1 MRLRPRYVTL
11 LAVLV
16 AGGLTDL
23 VLLVPSLHFAYH
35 STRVHGM
42 LETAAALIA
51 LLTAFLLWGRLQHR
65 RRLADLLLFVGI
77 GILAVTNLLFA
88 AVPAVI
94 WNQPH
99 PFSIWTTLLASALGA
114 AVLAAAA
121 NLGETRLTGYRR
133 ASTVALVSA
142 AGLLVLV
149 GIVVGFLAGRL
160 PIGVDPATS
169 PVHPNA
175 LLVGNEVIVITQMVI
190 AVLLAL
196 AAIGF
201 TLRAERHGDE
211 FLLWLGA
218 GFAVGALARVNY
230 FIFPS
235 LYSEWVYTGDALR
248 LSFYAL
254 LLVGAAREI
263 SVNQHAYARA
273 SVLEERRRI
282 ARDLHDG
289 VAQELAFIVAKSR
302 QVEQGGTAPDEFVQ
316 IGSAAE
322 RGLDESRR
330 AIAQLTQRLDE
341 PFDLMLVQ
349 TVEDVGARLGTRVS
363 VEAEPTSALAA
374 ADQEQLLRIV
384 REALTNAVRH
394 GRAESVHV
402 RFSNGN
408 GLRLHIADDGIGFDP
423 GARDAKGFG
432 LVVMDERA
440 RAIGGR
446 MRIASTPKIGTT
458 VEVIIP

>member
-1 MRLRPRYVTL
+1 VTL

-94 WNQPH
+94 WNHPH
-99 PFSIWTTLLASALGA
+99 PFSIWTTLLASVLGA
-114 AVLAAAA
+114 MFLAAAA
-121 NLGETRLTGYRR
+121 NLGEKRLAGYKR
-133 ASTVALVSA
+133 AATVAVVTA
-142 AGLLVLV
+142 AGLLVIV
-149 GIVVGFLAGRL
+149 GVVVGFLADRL

-190 AVLLAL
+190 AALLAL

-201 TLRAERHGDE
+201 TLRAERYGDE

-263 SVNQHAYARA
+263 TVNQHAYARA

-289 VAQELAFIVAKSR
+289 VAQELAFIVAKSH
-302 QVEQGGTAPDEFVQ
+302 QLEQGRTAPDDFVQ
-316 IGSAAE
+316 IESAAE

-330 AIAQLTQRLDE
+330 AIAQLTQRFDE

-363 VEAEPTSALAA
+363 VEAEPTSSLAA
-374 ADQEQLLRIV
+374 GDQEQLLRIV

-394 GRAESVHV
+394 GQAESVHV
-402 RFSNGN
+402 RFSNGDGLHLRIEDN
-408 GLRLHIADDGIGFDP
+408 GTGFDP
-423 GARDAKGFG
+423 GACDSNGFG

-440 RAIGGR
+440 KAIGGR
-446 MRIASTPKIGTT
+446 LKIASSPTIGTS
-458 VEVIIP
+458 VEVTIP